1 MSWDTIAFDVDDRGV
16 ATITVDRPEQLNA
29 LTAETLEAI
38 EDALDEAAERDA
50 RVLVIAGAGDE
61 AFVAGADISH
71 MVDLSTPEAQAY
83 AELGHRVA
91 DAIETFP
98 APTIAAV
105 DGYAFGGGC
114 ELALACDMRVAA
126 ESAVLGQTEIDLG
139 IIPGWG
145 GTQRL
150 PALVGDEV
158 ARRLIFLGER
168 IDAAEAAEVGFVGEV
183 VADEAF
189 VAGADISHMVDLS
202 TPEAQAYAELGH
214 RVADAIETFPAPTI
228 AAVDGYAFGGG
239 CELALACDLRVAAES
254 AVLGQT
260 EIDLGIIPGW
270 GGTQRLPALV
280 GDEVARRLIF
290 LGERIDA
297 TEAAEVGFVGEVV
310 ADDDF
315 EDRIDDLAG
324 ELAAKPTTAL
334 RAAKEALNAASEGS
348 AATGLA
354 LERRAWAGL
363 FGTHDQREGMT
374 AFLEKRDPEFE

>member
-1 MSWDTIAFDVDDRGV
+1 MSRDTIAFDVDDRGV

-38 EDALDEAAERDA
+38 EDALGEAADREA
-50 RVLVIAGAGDE
+50 RALVIAGAGDE

-98 APTIAAV
+98 APTV
-105 DGYAFGGGC
+105 
-114 ELALACDMRVAA
+114 
-126 ESAVLGQTEIDLG
+126 
-139 IIPGWG
+139 
-145 GTQRL
+145 
-150 PALVGDEV
+150 
-158 ARRLIFLGER
+158 
-168 IDAAEAAEVGFVGEV
+168 
-183 VADEAF
+183 
-189 VAGADISHMVDLS
+189 
-202 TPEAQAYAELGH
+202 
-214 RVADAIETFPAPTI
+214 

-310 ADDDF
+310 ADDAFD
-315 EDRIDDLAG
+315 DRIDELAG
-324 ELAAKPTTAL
+324 ELAAKPATAL
-334 RAAKEALNAASEGS
+334 RAAKEALNAAGEGS

-363 FGTHDQREGMT
+363 FGTHDQREGME
-374 AFLEKRDPEFE
+374 AFVEKREPEFE

>member
-1 MSWDTIAFDVDDRGV
+1 MTRDTIEFDVDDRGV

-38 EDALDEAAERDA
+38 EDALNEAADRDA

-98 APTIAAV
+98 APTV
-105 DGYAFGGGC
+105 
-114 ELALACDMRVAA
+114 
-126 ESAVLGQTEIDLG
+126 
-139 IIPGWG
+139 
-145 GTQRL
+145 
-150 PALVGDEV
+150 
-158 ARRLIFLGER
+158 
-168 IDAAEAAEVGFVGEV
+168 
-183 VADEAF
+183 
-189 VAGADISHMVDLS
+189 
-202 TPEAQAYAELGH
+202 
-214 RVADAIETFPAPTI
+214 

-297 TEAAEVGFVGEVV
+297 EEAAEVGFVGEVV
-310 ADDDF
+310 ADAEFD
-315 EDRIDDLAG
+315 DRIDELAG
-324 ELAAKPTTAL
+324 ELAAKPATAL
-334 RAAKEALNAASEGS
+334 RAAKEALNAAGEGS

-363 FGTHDQREGMT
+363 FGTHDQREGME
-374 AFLEKRDPEFE
+374 AFLAKREPEFE

>member
-1 MSWDTIAFDVDDRGV
+1 MPRDTISFDVDDRGV

-38 EDALDEAAERDA
+38 EDALDEATERDA
-50 RVLVIAGAGDE
+50 RALVIAGAGDD

-91 DAIETFP
+91 AAIETFP
-98 APTIAAV
+98 APT
-105 DGYAFGGGC
+105 
-114 ELALACDMRVAA
+114 VAA
-126 ESAVLGQTEIDLG
+126 I
-139 IIPGWG
+139 
-145 GTQRL
+145 
-150 PALVGDEV
+150 
-158 ARRLIFLGER
+158 
-168 IDAAEAAEVGFVGEV
+168 
-183 VADEAF
+183 
-189 VAGADISHMVDLS
+189 
-202 TPEAQAYAELGH
+202 
-214 RVADAIETFPAPTI
+214 
-228 AAVDGYAFGGG
+228 DGYAFGGG

-297 TEAAEVGFVGEVV
+297 AEAAEVGFVGEVV
-310 ADDDF
+310 ADDAFD
-315 EDRIDDLAG
+315 ERIDELTG
-324 ELAAKPTTAL
+324 ELAAKPATAL
-334 RAAKEALNAASEGS
+334 RAAKEALNAAGDGS

-363 FGTHDQREGMT
+363 FGTRDQREGMR
-374 AFLEKRDPEFE
+374 AFLQKREPEFE

>member
-1 MSWDTIAFDVDDRGV
+1 MNRDTISFDVDDRGV

-29 LTAETLEAI
+29 LTAETLEAT
-38 EDALDEAAERDA
+38 EEALDEAADRDA

-98 APTIAAV
+98 APTV
-105 DGYAFGGGC
+105 
-114 ELALACDMRVAA
+114 
-126 ESAVLGQTEIDLG
+126 
-139 IIPGWG
+139 
-145 GTQRL
+145 
-150 PALVGDEV
+150 
-158 ARRLIFLGER
+158 
-168 IDAAEAAEVGFVGEV
+168 
-183 VADEAF
+183 
-189 VAGADISHMVDLS
+189 
-202 TPEAQAYAELGH
+202 
-214 RVADAIETFPAPTI
+214 

-297 TEAAEVGFVGEVV
+297 EEAAEVGFVGEVV
-310 ADDDF
+310 ADAEFD
-315 EDRIDDLAG
+315 DRIDELAG
-324 ELAAKPTTAL
+324 ELAAKPATAL
-334 RAAKEALNAASEGS
+334 RAAKEALNAAGEGS

-363 FGTHDQREGMT
+363 FGTHDQREGME
-374 AFLEKRDPEFE
+374 AFLAKREPEFE

>member
-1 MSWDTIAFDVDDRGV
+1 MSRDTIAFDVDDRGV

-38 EDALDEAAERDA
+38 DDALDEAADRDA
-50 RVLVIAGAGDE
+50 RALVIAGAGDE

-98 APTIAAV
+98 APTVAAI

-168 IDAAEAAEVGFVGEV
+168 IDAAEAADSS
-183 VADEAF
+183 ARSSRAR
-189 VAGADISHMVDLS
+189 SS
-202 TPEAQAYAELGH
+202 T
-214 RVADAIETFPAPTI
+214 T
-228 AAVDGYAFGGG
+228 
-239 CELALACDLRVAAES
+239 
-254 AVLGQT
+254 
-260 EIDLGIIPGW
+260 
-270 GGTQRLPALV
+270 
-280 GDEVARRLIF
+280 
-290 LGERIDA
+290 
-297 TEAAEVGFVGEVV
+297 
-310 ADDDF
+310 
-315 EDRIDDLAG
+315 
-324 ELAAKPTTAL
+324 
-334 RAAKEALNAASEGS
+334 GS
-348 AATGLA
+348 TS
-354 LERRAWAGL
+354 
-363 FGTHDQREGMT
+363 
-374 AFLEKRDPEFE
+374 

>member
-50 RVLVIAGAGDE
+50 RALVIAGAG
-61 AFVAGADISH
+61 
-71 MVDLSTPEAQAY
+71 
-83 AELGHRVA
+83 
-91 DAIETFP
+91 
-98 APTIAAV
+98 
-105 DGYAFGGGC
+105 
-114 ELALACDMRVAA
+114 
-126 ESAVLGQTEIDLG
+126 
-139 IIPGWG
+139 
-145 GTQRL
+145 
-150 PALVGDEV
+150 
-158 ARRLIFLGER
+158 
-168 IDAAEAAEVGFVGEV
+168 
-183 VADEAF
+183 DEAF

-324 ELAAKPTTAL
+324 ELAAKPATAL

>member
-1 MSWDTIAFDVDDRGV
+1 MSRDTIEFGVDDRGV

-38 EDALDEAAERDA
+38 EDALDEAADRDA
-50 RVLVIAGAGDE
+50 RVLVLAGAGDE

-91 DAIETFP
+91 DAIEALP
-98 APTIAAV
+98 APTVAAV

-189 VAGADISHMVDLS
+189 D
-202 TPEAQAYAELGH
+202 
-214 RVADAIETFPAPTI
+214 
-228 AAVDGYAFGGG
+228 
-239 CELALACDLRVAAES
+239 
-254 AVLGQT
+254 
-260 EIDLGIIPGW
+260 
-270 GGTQRLPALV
+270 
-280 GDEVARRLIF
+280 
-290 LGERIDA
+290 
-297 TEAAEVGFVGEVV
+297 
-310 ADDDF
+310 
-315 EDRIDDLAG
+315 DRIDELAG
-324 ELAAKPTTAL
+324 ELAAKPATAL
-334 RAAKEALNAASEGS
+334 RAAKEALNAAGEGS

-363 FGTHDQREGMT
+363 FGTHDQREGMK
-374 AFLEKRDPEFE
+374 AFLEKREPEFD